1 MCPKP
6 AQLNAP
12 SASKYSLIAQ
22 FAGAVMDNTKITAKP
37 NPIEVSTFFEIDK
50 NEHIP
55 RKYAKTML
63 SMKIDFMNIFT
74 NSCTF
79 KLFRFY

>member
-1 MCPKP
+1 MPKP

-37 NPIEVSTFFEIDK
+37 NQLKSQPS
-50 NEHIP
+50 
-55 RKYAKTML
+55 
-63 SMKIDFMNIFT
+63 
-74 NSCTF
+74 
-79 KLFRFY
+79 